1 MARLDKSLKL
11 LFQVE
16 FSNMPNKFLHKNAG
30 EDGYTLGGVYQKANP
45 LSIDWNFIQDV
56 VDKNNGDIKR
66 ASVELF
72 LNERIMLNVKEVYRD
87 KYWNYMKLDDV
98 KSQKIADEM
107 LLFGVVAHPKNAI
120 KLAQSLVNVTVDGL
134 IGNQTLNAL
143 NSFDES
149 KFDIDFD
156 ILEKDYFEELVVHNP
171 ILAIN
176 LKGWKNR
183 ADFV

>member
-1 MARLDKSLKL
+1 MANLDKSIKL

-16 FSNMPNKFLHKNAG
+16 FENKPNKFLHKNAG
-30 EDGYTLGGVYQKANP
+30 ENGYTIGGIYQKANP
-45 LSIDWNFIQDV
+45 LSIDWNFVEDLLL
-56 VDKNNGDIKR
+56 KNDGDIKKT
-66 ASVELF
+66 SVELF
-72 LNERIMLNVKEVYRD
+72 LNERIMSNVKDVYRD

-107 LLFGVVAHPKNAI
+107 FLLGVVAGTKNAI

-143 NSFDES
+143 NSFNES
-149 KFDIDFD
+149 KFDINFD
-156 ILEKDYFEELVVHNP
+156 VLEKDYFEDLVVHNP
-171 ILAIN
+171 KLAIN

>member
-1 MARLDKSLKL
+1 MANLDKSLKL

-16 FSNMPNKFLHKNAG
+16 FSNKPNKFLHKNAG
-30 EDGYTLGGVYQKANP
+30 EDGCTLGGVYQKYNKTN
-45 LSIDWNFIQDV
+45 IDWNFVEDLLA
-56 VDKNNGDIKR
+56 KNDGNIKR
-66 ASVELF
+66 TSVELF
-72 LNERIMLNVKEVYRD
+72 LNERIMSNVKEVYRD

-107 LLFGVVAHPKNAI
+107 FLFGVVAHPRNAI

-156 ILEKDYFEELVVHNP
+156 ILEKYYFEELVVHSP
-171 ILAIN
+171 RLAIN

-183 ADFV
+183 ADFA